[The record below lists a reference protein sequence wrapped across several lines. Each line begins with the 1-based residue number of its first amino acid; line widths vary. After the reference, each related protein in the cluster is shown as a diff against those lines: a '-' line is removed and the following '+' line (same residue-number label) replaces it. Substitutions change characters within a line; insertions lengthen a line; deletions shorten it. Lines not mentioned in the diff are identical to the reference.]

1 MKSIAHLNLVK
12 AYRETVV
19 LGDLNHLMGGRC
31 MGDCKDPMN
40 EILRRLKLQYLRAK
54 LALCRM
60 EKASLV
66 ARVESNRATAEERR
80 LAIRRIA
87 DLEGEVRAIESAM
100 ETLLEGNG
108 HA

>member
-1 MKSIAHLNLVK
+1 
-12 AYRETVV
+12 
-19 LGDLNHLMGGRC
+19 

-40 EILRRLKLQYLRAK
+40 EILRGFKLQYLRAK

-60 EKASLV
+60 EEASLV
-66 ARVESNRATAEERR
+66 ARIESNRSTAEERR

-100 ETLLEGNG
+100 EALFEGNG

>member
-1 MKSIAHLNLVK
+1 
-12 AYRETVV
+12 
-19 LGDLNHLMGGRC
+19 
-31 MGDCKDPMN
+31 MN

-54 LALCRM
+54 LALCQM

-66 ARVESNRATAEERR
+66 ARVESIRSTAAERR

-87 DLEGEVRAIESAM
+87 NLEGEVRAIEIAM
-100 ETLLEGNG
+100 EELFEGNG